1 LKNEKEGLGK
11 RGRREEVSLLPTI
24 QASRKLF
31 SFIVG
36 FYLAKRVQL

>member
-1 LKNEKEGLGK
+1 MKRRVVGK
-11 RGRREEVSLLPTI
+11 RRRREEVSLLPTI

-36 FYLAKRVQL
+36 FYLTLLAK

>member
-1 LKNEKEGLGK
+1 MKRRVVGK